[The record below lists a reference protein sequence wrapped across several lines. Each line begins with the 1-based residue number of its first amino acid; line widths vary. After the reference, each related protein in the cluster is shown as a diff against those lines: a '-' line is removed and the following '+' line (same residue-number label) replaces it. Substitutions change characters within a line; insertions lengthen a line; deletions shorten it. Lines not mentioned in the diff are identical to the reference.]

1 MCIIAKSQIRALV
14 ISHEIRITQTPGEKT
29 DDARKC
35 AGLGTFP
42 TPDAFFVHRRV
53 ATGRAMLSVIGR
65 WIKLIHDAR

>member
-1 MCIIAKSQIRALV
+1 V

-42 TPDAFFVHRRV
+42 TPDAFLFTVESPP
-53 ATGRAMLSVIGR
+53 AGRCYL
-65 WIKLIHDAR
+65 

>member
-1 MCIIAKSQIRALV
+1 VCIIAKPQIRALV

-42 TPDAFFVHRRV
+42 TPDAFLFTVESPP
-53 ATGRAMLSVIGR
+53 AGRCYL
-65 WIKLIHDAR
+65 